1 MTDLAFTCTDVK
13 HDRYAAGP
21 TLQFRV
27 RIDESTGIRV
37 HTIALRCQI
46 RIEPQRRHH
55 NEREAE
61 QLLELFGERARWG
74 DTLKPF
80 QFANTST
87 VVAGFTGSTE
97 VEFAVPC
104 TYDLEVVTGRYFHAL
119 EDGEI
124 PFTLLFSGTVFGKGE
139 SGLWVE
145 QVPWHLEASHRTP
158 VAVWDEMMEHFFAG
172 GGWLRLRRETID
184 ELVKFKAERALPTW
198 DDALLALLD
207 QTKERQP

>member
-1 MTDLAFTCTDVK
+1 MTELAVTCLDVQ
-13 HDRYAAGP
+13 HDRFAIGP
-21 TLQFRV
+21 TLLFRL
-27 RIDESTGIRV
+27 RLDETTGVKV

-46 RIEPQRRHH
+46 RIEPQRRNH
-55 NEREAE
+55 NDREAE

-97 VEFAVPC
+97 VELAVPC

-119 EDGEI
+119 DDGEI

-139 SGLWVE
+139 NGLWVE
-145 QVPWHLEASHRTP
+145 QVPWHLETSHRTP
-158 VAVWDEMMEHFFAG
+158 VALWDEMMEHFFPG
-172 GGWLRLRRETID
+172 GGWLRLRRETVD
-184 ELVKFKAERALPTW
+184 ELTRFKAERALPTW
-198 DDALLALLD
+198 DHTLVSLLD
-207 QTKERQP
+207 TARERQS

>member
-1 MTDLAFTCTDVK
+1 MTELAFTCIDVRP
-13 HDRYAAGP
+13 DRFAAGP
-21 TLQFRV
+21 TLVFRL
-27 RIDESTGIRV
+27 RLDETTGVRV

-46 RIEPQRRHH
+46 RIEPQRRNHSD
-55 NEREAE
+55 REAE
-61 QLLELFGERARWG
+61 QLVELFGERERWG
-74 DTLKPF
+74 STLKPF

-104 TYDLEVVTGRYFHAL
+104 SYDIEVVVGRYFHAL

-139 SGLWVE
+139 NGLWIE

-158 VAVWDEMMEHFFAG
+158 VAVWREMMDTFFPDQ
-172 GGWLRLRRETID
+172 GWLRLQRETID
-184 ELVKFKAERALPTW
+184 EIARFKLERGVATW
-198 DDALLALLD
+198 DDTIIALLNAAR
-207 QTKERQP
+207 EGQP